1 MLFSVLVPSIQTFC
15 QFHCCSSSAGCESI
29 DQDGAEPSGNS
40 VSVSNL
46 VRLSLLL
53 DCGEY
58 RDKAGRILQL
68 FHQRLSRVPV
78 ALPAMVSA
86 LIMYED
92 SPTEVKA
99 Y

>member
-1 MLFSVLVPSIQTFC
+1 
-15 QFHCCSSSAGCESI
+15 
-29 DQDGAEPSGNS
+29 
-40 VSVSNL
+40 L

-92 SPTEVKA
+92 SPAEVKA